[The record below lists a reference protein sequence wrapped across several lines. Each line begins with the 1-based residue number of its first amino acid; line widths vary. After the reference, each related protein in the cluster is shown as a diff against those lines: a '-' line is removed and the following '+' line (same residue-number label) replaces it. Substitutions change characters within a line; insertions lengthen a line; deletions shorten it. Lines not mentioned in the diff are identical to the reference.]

1 MEDLKGSKNV
11 LAESHFREA
20 LRLRKE
26 TGELDAVLIELESA
40 IDADGSVALFWLNK
54 GQVLSELGQHVKAI
68 LAFKKMLS
76 LEDHPLGWYL
86 LGITFHDV
94 EQFTESAEALSK
106 ARDAFGNDH
115 NFLTLLASAQL
126 TFDPDLAFA
135 TATEALKLNPIWD
148 EAKSIRDSAQKLIQ
162 SVD

>member
-76 LEDHPLGWYL
+76 LEDHALGW
-86 LGITFHDV
+86 
-94 EQFTESAEALSK
+94 
-106 ARDAFGNDH
+106 
-115 NFLTLLASAQL
+115 
-126 TFDPDLAFA
+126 
-135 TATEALKLNPIWD
+135 
-148 EAKSIRDSAQKLIQ
+148 
-162 SVD
+162 